1 MGFAR
6 AIFALIVIV
15 GIGLVGY
22 QIGISQTIA
31 TQLPAGA
38 APVAYYG
45 YPYHFGFGFL
55 GFLFPLFF
63 LFLIFGLLRAA
74 MFGGRGG
81 WAHKGP
87 GYMGRGGWGSSGSP
101 DQERDGWMGGRQRIE
116 ALHRELHGEK
126 PGSGGTSSGP
136 SGPAT

>member
-6 AIFALIVIV
+6 AIFALIVIAA
-15 GIGLVGY
+15 IGLVGY
-22 QIGISQTIA
+22 QIGVSQAIA

-63 LFLIFGLLRAA
+63 LFLIFGLMRAA
-74 MFGGRGG
+74 FGGGRGWG
-81 WAHKGP
+81 KGGP
-87 GYMGRGGWGSSGSP
+87 GYMGRGGWS
-101 DQERDGWMGGRQRIE
+101 DGRERIE

-126 PGSGGTSSGP
+126 PTPGGTTGGP

>member
-6 AIFALIVIV
+6 ALFAMIVILA
-15 GIGLVGY
+15 IGLVGY

-55 GFLFPLFF
+55 GFLLPLFF
-63 LFLIFGLLRAA
+63 LFLFFGLMRAA
-74 MFGGRGG
+74 FGGGRGWSKDG
-81 WAHKGP
+81 HGY
-87 GYMGRGGWGSSGSP
+87 GYMGRWG
-101 DQERDGWMGGRQRIE
+101 DGRQRIE
-116 ALHRELHGEK
+116 ELHRELHGEK
-126 PGSGGTSSGP
+126 PSSGGPSSGP
-136 SGPAT
+136 TGPAT

>member
-6 AIFALIVIV
+6 ALFAMIVILA
-15 GIGLVGY
+15 IGLVGY

-63 LFLIFGLLRAA
+63 LFLIFGLMRAA
-74 MFGGRGG
+74 FGGGRG
-81 WAHKGP
+81 WSKGGTGY
-87 GYMGRGGWGSSGSP
+87 GYMGRGWG
-101 DQERDGWMGGRQRIE
+101 DGRQRIE
-116 ALHRELHGEK
+116 ELHRELHGEK
-126 PGSGGTSSGP
+126 PTSGGPTSSNYGGP

>member
-6 AIFALIVIV
+6 ALFAMIVILA
-15 GIGLVGY
+15 IGLVGY

-63 LFLIFGLLRAA
+63 LFLIFGLMRAA
-74 MFGGRGG
+74 FGGGRG
-81 WAHKGP
+81 WSKGGAGY
-87 GYMGRGGWGSSGSP
+87 GYMGRGWG
-101 DQERDGWMGGRQRIE
+101 DGRQRIE
-116 ALHRELHGEK
+116 ELHRELHGEK
-126 PGSGGTSSGP
+126 PTSGGGSGGPT
-136 SGPAT
+136 GPAT

>member
-6 AIFALIVIV
+6 AIFALIVITA
-15 GIGLVGY
+15 IGLVGY
-22 QIGISQTIA
+22 QIGVSQAIA

-81 WAHKGP
+81 RGHKGT
-87 GYMGRGGWGSSGSP
+87 GYMGRGGWG
-101 DQERDGWMGGRQRIE
+101 DGRERIE

-126 PGSGGTSSGP
+126 PTSGGP

>member
-6 AIFALIVIV
+6 AIFALIVITA
-15 GIGLVGY
+15 IGLVGY
-22 QIGISQTIA
+22 QIGVSQAIA

-81 WAHKGP
+81 WGHTGA
-87 GYMGRGGWGSSGSP
+87 GYMGRGGWG
-101 DQERDGWMGGRQRIE
+101 DGRERIE

-126 PGSGGTSSGP
+126 PTSGGTSGGP
-136 SGPAT
+136 TGPAT

>member
-1 MGFAR
+1 MNFAR
-6 AIFALIVIV
+6 TILVLILALGV
-15 GIGLVGY
+15 GLVGY

-31 TQLPAGA
+31 TQVPVGA

-63 LFLIFGLLRAA
+63 LFLIFGLMRAA
-74 MFGGRGG
+74 FGGGRGWSRG
-81 WAHKGP
+81 GHGY
-87 GYMGRGGWGSSGSP
+87 GYMGGGWG
-101 DQERDGWMGGRQRIE
+101 DGRQRIE

-126 PGSGGTSSGP
+126 PSGGPSS
-136 SGPAT
+136 TQT

>member
-6 AIFALIVIV
+6 ALFAMIVILA
-15 GIGLVGY
+15 IGLVGY

-63 LFLIFGLLRAA
+63 LFLIFGLMRAA
-74 MFGGRGG
+74 FGGGRGWSKSG
-81 WAHKGP
+81 GGY
-87 GYMGRGGWGSSGSP
+87 GYMGRGWG
-101 DQERDGWMGGRQRIE
+101 DGRQRIE
-116 ALHRELHGEK
+116 ELHRELHGEK
-126 PGSGGTSSGP
+126 PASGGQSSGP
-136 SGPAT
+136 TGPAT

>member
-31 TQLPAGA
+31 TQLPAGS

-81 WAHKGP
+81 WGKGGP
-87 GYMGRGGWGSSGSP
+87 GYMGRGWG
-101 DQERDGWMGGRQRIE
+101 DGRARIE
-116 ALHRELHGEK
+116 ELHRELHGEK
-126 PGSGGTSSGP
+126 PSSGGASGGTYGGP
-136 SGPAT
+136 SGPTT

>member
-6 AIFALIVIV
+6 ALFAMIVILA
-15 GIGLVGY
+15 IGLVGY

-31 TQLPAGA
+31 TQHPAGA

-63 LFLIFGLLRAA
+63 LFLIFGLMRAA
-74 MFGGRGG
+74 FGGGRGWSKG
-81 WAHKGP
+81 GP
-87 GYMGRGGWGSSGSP
+87 GYGYRGRGWG
-101 DQERDGWMGGRQRIE
+101 DGRQRIE
-116 ALHRELHGEK
+116 ELHRELHGEK
-126 PGSGGTSSGP
+126 PTSGGQSGGP
-136 SGPAT
+136 TGPAT

>member
-81 WAHKGP
+81 WGHRGP
-87 GYMGRGGWGSSGSP
+87 GYMGRGGWG
-101 DQERDGWMGGRQRIE
+101 GWGDGRQRIE
-116 ALHRELHGEK
+116 ELHRELHGEK
-126 PGSGGTSSGP
+126 PASGGTTSGP